1 MQRGATQVH
10 EVYTRNKEKRKK
22 KTKTKMKK
30 KKKKTIKVQQRI
42 NESSSNLG
50 TPESLWQ
57 KM

>member
-22 KTKTKMKK
+22 KTKTKKK
-30 KKKKTIKVQQRI
+30 KKKKTKKVQQRI